1 MQDLQQ
7 HGLTEADVRTVT
19 DRRTGKITEVWVRWQ
34 ERPNLFFSSG
44 NDRHYLLERSR
55 GRLLFGD
62 GRQGRIPPVGKDN
75 IRALQYRSGGGLVGN
90 VSQNQIAQ
98 LLSGVTAQSIHNP
111 RSGEGGADGETVSSV
126 LQRGPK
132 SLRHRYQAIA
142 LADYEALAREA
153 SPAIAVARALPTTH
167 PSGRPAPGWVKLIIM
182 PQSQDPQPQPSFEL
196 RRQVEA
202 YLSQRMP
209 AAIADQI
216 VVTGPDYL
224 PIGVEAIV
232 IPVNPPD
239 AGIVLERVREA
250 LTQFLNPLMGG
261 PAGLG
266 WTFGRSVYLSDVAA
280 MLERVAG
287 VDYISQLNLLRDG
300 TPQPEEVAIPA
311 DRIVVAGP
319 LRILLQGEED

>member
-1 MQDLQQ
+1 
-7 HGLTEADVRTVT
+7 
-19 DRRTGKITEVWVRWQ
+19 
-34 ERPNLFFSSG
+34 
-44 NDRHYLLERSR
+44 
-55 GRLLFGD
+55 
-62 GRQGRIPPVGKDN
+62 
-75 IRALQYRSGGGLVGN
+75 
-90 VSQNQIAQ
+90 
-98 LLSGVTAQSIHNP
+98 
-111 RSGEGGADGETVSSV
+111 
-126 LQRGPK
+126 
-132 SLRHRYQAIA
+132 
-142 LADYEALAREA
+142 
-153 SPAIAVARALPTTH
+153 
-167 PSGRPAPGWVKLIIM
+167 VKLIIM